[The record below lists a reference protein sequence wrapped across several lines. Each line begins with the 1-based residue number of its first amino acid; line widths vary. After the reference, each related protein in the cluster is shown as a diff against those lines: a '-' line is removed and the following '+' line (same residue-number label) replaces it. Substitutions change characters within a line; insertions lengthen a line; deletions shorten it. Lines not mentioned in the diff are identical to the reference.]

1 VKPARAVQPR
11 LFPGTHQTQKEAIM
25 VKLNKIVR
33 AFTFEG
39 ARGKRFTP
47 EMALRRAL
55 MNCLLWEDQFYEDGV
70 AIAERIKT
78 LVPQVDPAR
87 VAALA
92 IEAREVMKLRHAPL
106 LVVREM
112 ARHEKHRL
120 LVADT
125 LERVIQRP
133 DEMMELLAIYWA
145 DALGPMQQ
153 RKRQPVSAQVKKGLA
168 RALTKFDAYQLAK
181 YDRDGAVRIRDV
193 LFLVHAKPKDADQE
207 KVWKQL
213 VDGELASPDT
223 WEVSLSSG
231 KDKRATFERLI
242 AENRLGGLALL
253 RNLRLMQKA
262 EVPRQTIADAIQAMR
277 TDRILPYR
285 FITAARYAPDF
296 EPELESVMLKS
307 IKGYARLTGRT
318 RLLIDVSGSMF
329 HPLSAQSE
337 MTRAEAACG
346 LAILAREVCDE
357 VEVFTFS
364 NQVVKVPP
372 RRGFALRDA
381 IINSQAHGGTYLG
394 KAVAEID
401 RKGDRL
407 IVFTDEQSHDK
418 VSDPRGRGY
427 LVNVASY
434 QHGVGHEA
442 WTRVHGFS
450 EAVIA
455 WIASSEETMH

>member
-1 VKPARAVQPR
+1 
-11 LFPGTHQTQKEAIM
+11 
-25 VKLNKIVR
+25 
-33 AFTFEG
+33 
-39 ARGKRFTP
+39 
-47 EMALRRAL
+47 MALKRAL

-78 LVPQVDPAR
+78 LVAQVEPQL

-92 IEAREVMKLRHAPL
+92 IEAREQMKLRHAPL
-106 LVVREM
+106 LVLREM
-112 ARHEKHRL
+112 ARHEKHRV

-133 DEMMELLAIYWA
+133 DEMTELLAIYWA
-145 DALGPMQQ
+145 DALGPQQQ
-153 RKRQPVSAQVKKGLA
+153 RKRQPVSAQIKKGLA

-193 LFLVHAKPKDADQE
+193 LFLVHAKPKDAEQE

-262 EVPRQTIADAIQAMR
+262 EVPRKTIADAIDAMR
-277 TDRILPYR
+277 TERILPYR

-296 EPELESVMLKS
+296 EPELESAMLKS
-307 IKGYARLTGRT
+307 IKSHTRLSGRT

-329 HPLSAQSE
+329 QPLSAQSE

-357 VEVFTFS
+357 VEIFTFS
-364 NQVVKVPP
+364 QDVVTVPP

-381 IINSQAHGGTYLG
+381 IINSQPHGSTYLG

-418 VSDPRGRGY
+418 VGDPRGRGTM
-427 LVNVASY
+427 VNVASY
-434 QHGVGHEA
+434 QHGVGHGA
-442 WTRVHGFS
+442 WTRVDGFS

-455 WIASSEETMH
+455 WIAASEETMH

>member
-1 VKPARAVQPR
+1 M
-11 LFPGTHQTQKEAIM
+11 I
-25 VKLNKIVR
+25 KLNRIVQ
-33 AFTFEG
+33 AFTHER
-39 ARGKRFTP
+39 AKAKRFTP
-47 EMALRRAL
+47 EMALKRSL
-55 MNCLLWEDQFYEDGV
+55 MNCLLWEDQYYEDGV
-70 AIAERIKT
+70 AIADRIKT
-78 LVPQVDPAR
+78 LVPQVDAKR

-106 LVVREM
+106 LVIREM
-112 ARHEKHRL
+112 ARHETHRA

-125 LERVIQRP
+125 IERVIQRP
-133 DEMMELLAIYWA
+133 DEMTELLAIYWA
-145 DALGPMQQ
+145 DALGPQQQ

-181 YDRDGAVRIRDV
+181 YDRDGAVRIKDV
-193 LFLVHAKPKDADQE
+193 LFLVHAKPKDKAQE

-213 VDGELASPDT
+213 VDGELAAPDT

-231 KDKRATFERLI
+231 KDKRETFERLM
-242 AENRLGGLALL
+242 AENKLGGLALL
-253 RNLRLMQKA
+253 RNLRLMQQA
-262 EVPRQTIADAIQAMR
+262 QVPRQTIADTILAMR

-296 EPELESVMLKS
+296 EPELETAMLKS
-307 IKGYARLTGRT
+307 IKGYARLPGRT

-346 LAILAREVCDE
+346 LAILAREVCEE
-357 VEVFTFS
+357 VEIFTFS
-364 NQVVKVPP
+364 QEVKKVPP

-381 IINSQAHGGTYLG
+381 IIGSQPHTSTYLG
-394 KAVAEID
+394 KAVSEID

-407 IVFTDEQSHDK
+407 IVFTDEQSHDR
-418 VSDPRGRGY
+418 VPDPVARGTM
-427 LVNVASY
+427 VNVASY
-434 QHGVGHEA
+434 QHGVGHGA
-442 WTRVHGFS
+442 WTKVDGFS

-455 WIASSEETMH
+455 WIAALEETMH

>member
-1 VKPARAVQPR
+1 
-11 LFPGTHQTQKEAIM
+11 M

-33 AFTFEG
+33 AFTHEG
-39 ARGKRFTP
+39 ARAKRFTP
-47 EMALRRAL
+47 EMELKRAL

-70 AIAERIKT
+70 AIAERIRT
-78 LVPQVDPAR
+78 LVPQVEPAR

-92 IEAREVMKLRHAPL
+92 IDARERMKLRHAPL

-112 ARHEKHRL
+112 ARHEKHRV

-133 DEMMELLAIYWA
+133 DEMTELLAIYWA
-145 DALGPMQQ
+145 DVLGPQQQ

-193 LFLVHAKPKDADQE
+193 LFLVHAKPKDADQA

-213 VDGELASPDT
+213 VDGELVSPDT

-231 KDKRATFERLI
+231 KDKRETFERLM

-262 EVPRQTIADAIQAMR
+262 EVPRKTIADAIDAMR
-277 TDRILPYR
+277 TDRVLPYR

-296 EPELESVMLKS
+296 EPELESAMLKS
-307 IKGYARLTGRT
+307 IKGLVRLPGRT

-337 MTRAEAACG
+337 MTRVEAACG

-357 VEVFTFS
+357 VEIFTFS
-364 NQVVKVPP
+364 QDVVKVPP
-372 RRGFALRDA
+372 RRGFALRDS
-381 IINSQAHGGTYLG
+381 IVNSQPHGSTFLG
-394 KAVAEID
+394 KAVTEID

-407 IVFTDEQSHDK
+407 IVFTDEQSHDQ

-427 LVNVASY
+427 MVNVASY
-434 QHGVGHEA
+434 QHGVGHGA

-455 WIASSEETMH
+455 WIAASEETMH

>member
-1 VKPARAVQPR
+1 MA
-11 LFPGTHQTQKEAIM
+11 TI
-25 VKLNKIVR
+25 NKIMR
-33 AFTFEG
+33 AFTREG

-47 EMALRRAL
+47 EMELRRAL
-55 MNCLLWEDQFYEDGV
+55 LNCLLWENQFYEDGV
-70 AIAERIKT
+70 AIADRIKA
-78 LVPQVDPAR
+78 LVPKVEPAR
-87 VAALA
+87 VAELA
-92 IEAREVMKLRHAPL
+92 IDARETMKLRHAPL

-112 ARHEKHRL
+112 ARHATHRT

-125 LERVIQRP
+125 LARVIQRP
-133 DEMMELLAIYWA
+133 DEMTELLAIYWA
-145 DALGPMQQ
+145 EALGPQQQ
-153 RKRQPVSAQVKKGLA
+153 RKRQPVSAQIKKGLA
-168 RALTKFDAYQLAK
+168 RALTRFDAYQLAK
-181 YDRDGAVRIRDV
+181 YDRDGAVRIKDV
-193 LFLVHAKPKDADQE
+193 LFLVHAKPKDAAQE

-231 KDKRATFERLI
+231 KDKRETFERLI

-253 RNLRLMQKA
+253 RNLRLMQRA
-262 EVPRQTIADAIQAMR
+262 EVPRRTIADAIEAMR

-296 EPELESVMLKS
+296 EPELGAAMLKS
-307 IKGYARLTGRT
+307 VKDYARLNGRT

-329 HPLSAQSE
+329 TPLSAQSE

-357 VEVFTFS
+357 VEIFTFS
-364 NQVVKVPP
+364 NELVKLPP

-381 IINSQAHGGTYLG
+381 IIGSQPHGGTYLG
-394 KAVAEID
+394 KAVTEID

-407 IVFTDEQSHDK
+407 IVFTDEQSHDQVPAPK
-418 VSDPRGRGY
+418 GRGY
-427 LVNVASY
+427 MVNVASY
-434 QHGVGHEA
+434 QHGVGHGA
-442 WTRVHGFS
+442 WTRVDGFS

-455 WIASSEETMH
+455 WIAASEATAH

>member
-1 VKPARAVQPR
+1 MA
-11 LFPGTHQTQKEAIM
+11 
-25 VKLNKIVR
+25 KLNKVLR
-33 AFTFEG
+33 VFTHEG

-47 EMALRRAL
+47 EQELRRTI

-70 AIAERIKT
+70 SIADRIKA
-78 LVPQVDPAR
+78 LVPLVEPAK

-92 IEAREVMKLRHAPL
+92 IEAREQMKLRHAPL

-112 ARHEKHRL
+112 ARHEKHRV

-125 LERVIQRP
+125 LARVIQRP
-133 DEMMELLAIYWA
+133 DEMTELLAIYWA

-153 RKRQPVSAQVKKGLA
+153 RKRQPVSAQIKKGLA

-181 YDRDGAVRIRDV
+181 YDRDGPVRIRDV
-193 LFLVHAKPKDADQE
+193 LFLVHAKPRDAAQE
-207 KVWKQL
+207 KVWKEL
-213 VDGELASPDT
+213 VDGTLSSADT

-231 KDKRATFERLI
+231 KDKRESFERLI
-242 AENRLGGLALL
+242 AEKKLGGLALL

-262 EVPRQTIADAIQAMR
+262 EVPRKTIADAIEAMR
-277 TDRILPYR
+277 TDRILPFR

-296 EPELESVMLKS
+296 EPELEQAMLKS
-307 IKGYARLTGRT
+307 VKGYVRLPGRT

-329 HPLSAQSE
+329 YPLSAQSE

-346 LAILAREVCDE
+346 LAVLAREVCDE
-357 VEVFTFS
+357 VEIFTFS
-364 NQVVKVPP
+364 EKTLKVPP

-381 IINSQAHGGTYLG
+381 IIASQPHGGTMLG
-394 KAVAEID
+394 SAVKEID

-407 IVFTDEQSHDK
+407 IVFTDEQSHENVGAPK
-418 VSDPRGRGY
+418 GRGY
-427 LVNVASY
+427 IVNVASY
-434 QHGVGHEA
+434 QHGVGTGA
-442 WTRVHGFS
+442 WMRVDGFS

-455 WIASSEETMH
+455 WIAAQEETRH

>member
-1 VKPARAVQPR
+1 MA
-11 LFPGTHQTQKEAIM
+11 TI
-25 VKLNKIVR
+25 NKIMR
-33 AFTFEG
+33 AFTLEG

-47 EMALRRAL
+47 EMELRRAL
-55 MNCLLWEDQFYEDGV
+55 LNCLLWENQFYEDGV
-70 AIAERIKT
+70 AIADRIKA
-78 LVPQVDPAR
+78 LVPKVEPAR
-87 VAALA
+87 VAELA
-92 IEAREVMKLRHAPL
+92 IAARETMKLRHAPL

-112 ARHEKHRL
+112 ARHATHRT

-125 LERVIQRP
+125 LARVIQRP
-133 DEMMELLAIYWA
+133 DEMTELLAIYWA
-145 DALGPMQQ
+145 DALGPQQQ
-153 RKRQPVSAQVKKGLA
+153 RKCQPVSAQIKKGLA
-168 RALTKFDAYQLAK
+168 RALTRFDAYQLAK
-181 YDRDGAVRIRDV
+181 YDRDGAVRIKDV
-193 LFLVHAKPKDADQE
+193 LFLVHAKPNDAAQE

-231 KDKRATFERLI
+231 KDKRETFERLI

-262 EVPRQTIADAIQAMR
+262 EVPRRTIADAIEAMR

-296 EPELESVMLKS
+296 EPELEAAMLKS
-307 IKGYARLTGRT
+307 VKDYARLDGRT

-329 HPLSAQSE
+329 TPLSAQSE

-357 VEVFTFS
+357 VEIFTFS
-364 NQVVKVPP
+364 NELVKLPP

-381 IINSQAHGGTYLG
+381 IIGSQPHGGTYLG
-394 KAVAEID
+394 KAVTEID

-407 IVFTDEQSHDK
+407 IVFTDEQSHDQVPAPK
-418 VSDPRGRGY
+418 GHGY
-427 LVNVASY
+427 MVNVASY
-434 QHGVGHEA
+434 QHGVGHGP
-442 WTRVHGFS
+442 WTRVDGFS

-455 WIASSEETMH
+455 WIAASEQTTH

>member
-1 VKPARAVQPR
+1 
-11 LFPGTHQTQKEAIM
+11 M

-33 AFTFEG
+33 AFTHEG
-39 ARGKRFTP
+39 ARAKRFTP
-47 EMALRRAL
+47 EMELKRAL

-78 LVPQVDPAR
+78 LVPQVEPAR
-87 VAALA
+87 VAALV
-92 IEAREVMKLRHAPL
+92 IDARERMKLRHAPL

-112 ARHEKHRL
+112 ARHEKHRV

-125 LERVIQRP
+125 LAQVIQRP
-133 DEMMELLAIYWA
+133 DEMTELLAIYWA
-145 DALGPMQQ
+145 DALGPQQQ

-193 LFLVHAKPKDADQE
+193 LFLVHAKPKDADQA

-213 VDGELASPDT
+213 VDGELVSPDT
-223 WEVSLSSG
+223 CEVSRLSFPDESE
-231 KDKRATFERLI
+231 AFERLM

-262 EVPRQTIADAIQAMR
+262 EVPRKTIADAIDAMR
-277 TDRILPYR
+277 TDRVLPYR

-296 EPELESVMLKS
+296 EPELESAMLKS
-307 IKGYARLTGRT
+307 IKGLVRLPGRT

-337 MTRAEAACG
+337 MTRVEAACG
-346 LAILAREVCDE
+346 LAILAREVCDD
-357 VEVFTFS
+357 VEIFTFS
-364 NQVVKVPP
+364 QDVVKVPP
-372 RRGFALRDA
+372 RRGFALRDS
-381 IINSQAHGGTYLG
+381 IVNSQPHGSTFLG
-394 KAVAEID
+394 KAVTEID

-418 VSDPRGRGY
+418 VFDPRGRGY
-427 LVNVASY
+427 MVNVASY
-434 QHGVGHEA
+434 QHGVGHGA

-455 WIASSEETMH
+455 WIAASEETMH